1 MAEPPT
7 LVFAKKKGAVPNRDN
22 SVILSVF
29 VFNSNQAFF
38 NTIFQ
43 RNVLNRFTAPTD
55 VYCFYWKQVQEIL
68 LQQWA
73 DSNHPDDTVADSMLP
88 LPNLKTYYWRD
99 NCIRSKIDKKTKK
112 LSRTKRKRIDTSSIK
127 HIMID
132 ELMTLGTYVIELRYT
147 LFESIVK
154 TCDTAT
160 HLGVFKIPST
170 LSQSEISR
178 LQCSQP
184 RVDNNVVGFLQSIGS
199 FQSPSTRNNE
209 NEDERED
216 ENSVHS
222 GSDIDVS
229 SSSDSDY

>member
-43 RNVLNRFTAPTD
+43 RNVLNRFTTPTD
-55 VYCFYWKQVQEIL
+55 VYCFYWKHVQEL
-68 LQQWA
+68 LLKTWA
-73 DSNHPDDTVADSMLP
+73 DSDHPDDTVADSMLP
-88 LPNLKTYYWRD
+88 LPNLKSYYWKD
-99 NCIRSKIDKKTKK
+99 EYVRSKIDKKNKK

-127 HIMID
+127 HMMID
-132 ELMTLGTYVIELRYT
+132 ELMTLGTYVIEMRST

-160 HLGVFKIPST
+160 HIGVFKIPST

-199 FQSPSTRNNE
+199 FQSPSIRNNE

-222 GSDIDVS
+222 GSDIDAS
-229 SSSDSDY
+229 SSSDSD

>member
-43 RNVLNRFTAPTD
+43 RNVLNRFTTPTD
-55 VYCFYWKQVQEIL
+55 VYCFYWKHVQEL
-68 LQQWA
+68 LLKTWA
-73 DSNHPDDTVADSMLP
+73 DSDHPDDTVADSMLP
-88 LPNLKTYYWRD
+88 LPNLKSYYWKD
-99 NCIRSKIDKKTKK
+99 EYVRSKIDKKNKK

-127 HIMID
+127 HMMID
-132 ELMTLGTYVIELRYT
+132 ELMVINTYVIELRST

-209 NEDERED
+209 NEVEREYD
-216 ENSVHS
+216 NSVHS
-222 GSDIDVS
+222 GSDIDAS
-229 SSSDSDY
+229 SSSDSD